1 MTHTLK
7 FNTSQI
13 DATHQYNM
21 RASLAYRLEVARSA
35 RNIQLIETLEQEQQ
49 QLTANVKAQAVLRV
63 VESHLKAIQ
72 RGVRNV
78 FWGDS
83 VRGVGE
89 FRCGSDRWWYAVDS
103 NTGEFLYADSEIE
116 LHATVEKPN
125 LGR

>member
-1 MTHTLK
+1 MAYTLK
-7 FNTSQI
+7 FSTAQL
-13 DATHQYNM
+13 DAIHQRSM
-21 RASLAYRLEVARSA
+21 MASLAYRLEVARSA
-35 RNIQLIETLEQEQQ
+35 SNIQLIERLEQEKQ
-49 QLTANVKAQAVLRV
+49 QLTVNVKAQAVLRV
-63 VESHLKAIQ
+63 AESYLKAIK

-125 LGR
+125 SER

>member
-13 DATHQYNM
+13 DATHQHNM

-63 VESHLKAIQ
+63 VESHLKAIK
-72 RGVRNV
+72 RGVSNA

-83 VRGVGE
+83 ARRVSE
-89 FRCGSDRWWYAVDS
+89 FRCGSDRWWYAVDPA
-103 NTGEFLYADSEIE
+103 TGEFRYADSEVE
-116 LHATVEKPN
+116 LHAMLEKTDSA
-125 LGR
+125 R

>member
-13 DATHQYNM
+13 DATHQHNM

-49 QLTANVKAQAVLRV
+49 QLAANVKAQAVLRV

-83 VRGVGE
+83 ARRVSE
-89 FRCGSDRWWYAVDS
+89 FRCGSDLWWYAVDPA
-103 NTGEFLYADSEIE
+103 TGEFRYADSEVE
-116 LHATVEKPN
+116 LHAMVEKTDSE
-125 LGR
+125 R

>member
-13 DATHQYNM
+13 DATHQQSM

-35 RNIQLIETLEQEQQ
+35 RNIQLIEKLEQEQQ
-49 QLTANVKAQAVLRV
+49 QLTANVKAQAILRV
-63 VESHLKAIQ
+63 IDLHLKAIK

-83 VRGVGE
+83 ARRVSE
-89 FRCGSDRWWYAVDS
+89 FRCGSDRWWYAVDPT
-103 NTGEFLYADSEIE
+103 TGEFLYSDSEVE
-116 LHATVEKPN
+116 LHATVEKPDAE
-125 LGR
+125 R